1 MPKKHKQESKIPKKQ
16 KDILLEIPK
25 EIEVEVFASGPRD
38 KSAPKLGHI
47 DLEFG
52 REDLNQLRSK
62 LNEVIDFINT
72 L

>member
-1 MPKKHKQESKIPKKQ
+1 MPKKKKDKK
-16 KDILLEIPK
+16 KDVMPELPK
-25 EIEVEVFASGPRD
+25 EIEVEIFASGPRE
-38 KSAPKLGHI
+38 KSTPKLGHI

-62 LNEVIDFINT
+62 LNEVIDFINI

>member
-1 MPKKHKQESKIPKKQ
+1 MPKKKVLPE
-16 KDILLEIPK
+16 LPK
-25 EIEVEVFASGPRD
+25 EIEVEVFVSGPRD
-38 KSAPKLGHI
+38 KSTPKLGHI

-62 LNEVIDFINT
+62 LNEVIDYLNT